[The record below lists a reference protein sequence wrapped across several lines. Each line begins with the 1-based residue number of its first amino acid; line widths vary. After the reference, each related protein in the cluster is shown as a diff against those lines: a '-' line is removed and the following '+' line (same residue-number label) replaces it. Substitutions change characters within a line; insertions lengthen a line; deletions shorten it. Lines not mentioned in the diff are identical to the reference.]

1 MVPRELLKL
10 LQETGAML
18 EGHFLLTSGRH
29 SNVYIEKFR
38 IMEHPR
44 ALDDVCRAMSE
55 TVQNQNVEL
64 VLGAAIGGI
73 LIAGGVGRYLAVKH
87 IFSERVDGKM
97 ELRRGVSITKG
108 QRIIIV
114 EDIIT
119 TGGSVFELIQLAKD
133 YEAEIVHVVNLVD
146 RSSGEVK
153 FEVPTTALLTIPS
166 EKWEPEDCPLCQQ
179 GVAITQR
186 GRTGKQMET
195 VRKIY
200 YYLFLRDF

>member
-1 MVPRELLKL
+1 MEPRELLKL

-29 SNVYIEKFR
+29 SKMYIEKFR
-38 IMEHPR
+38 ILEHPR

-73 LIAGGVGRYLAVKH
+73 LIAGGVGRYLDVKH

-97 ELRRGVSITKG
+97 ELRRGFSITKG

-133 YEAEIVHVVNLVD
+133 CEAEIVHVVDLVD
-146 RSSGEVK
+146 RSSGEVN

-166 EKWEPEDCPLCQQ
+166 ESWEPEDCPLCQQ

-195 VRKIY
+195 V
-200 YYLFLRDF
+200 